1 MRRVVEAYRDAY
13 SGLPRATWVLAAVCF
28 VNRCGTMVLPFLML
42 YLTSQRGF
50 SAAAGGVVLSLY
62 GVGAGV
68 GAFSGGVLTD
78 RLGAK
83 RVQVASLGLA
93 GAGFL
98 LLGQLRA
105 PLALQ
110 IAAFAL
116 GAVNESFRPANG
128 AAFAAAAPPERLT
141 QALTLR
147 RLALNLGMTCG
158 PMLGGFLAAR
168 DYSWLFV
175 VDAGT
180 SLLAATVLAVFDRSP
195 PPLRASSTMAPARS
209 PWRDGPFLV
218 LLLLAAGHAAVLY
231 QFFSTYPLALHE
243 LHGLPE
249 PQIGSIYA
257 INTLLIVAL
266 EMVLVRRLAGAAPLR
281 VAAWGTLL
289 FGTGFALLPLG
300 RGYPF
305 VAATVVVWTF
315 GEMLS
320 MPFLETVAASRGDE
334 RSRGR
339 YLGAYNF
346 AYSIAFAG
354 APALGAWLY
363 QRFGGVPLF
372 AGIGVLGVTLWLGL
386 RMLSPRFTKRP
397 QTTIANDETTPIVA
411 ALVPPAS

>member
-1 MRRVVEAYRDAY
+1 
-13 SGLPRATWVLAAVCF
+13 
-28 VNRCGTMVLPFLML
+28 
-42 YLTSQRGF
+42 
-50 SAAAGGVVLSLY
+50 
-62 GVGAGV
+62 V
-68 GAFSGGVLTD
+68 GAFGGGMLTD
-78 RLGAK
+78 KWGAK
-83 RVQVASLGLA
+83 QVQVASLALA
-93 GAGFL
+93 GGGFL

-105 PLALQ
+105 PLLLQ
-110 IAAFAL
+110 VAAFAL

-175 VDAGT
+175 VDGGT
-180 SLLAATVLAVFDRSP
+180 SLLAAAVLFTFDRTP
-195 PPLRASSTMAPARS
+195 GPLRASSTLPAARS
-209 PWRDGPFLV
+209 PWSDAPFL
-218 LLLLAAGHAAVLY
+218 LLMLFAAGHAAVLY

-243 LHGLPE
+243 LHGFPE

-266 EMVLVRRLAGAAPLR
+266 EMVLVRRLSAAPPLR

-289 FGTGFALLPLG
+289 FGGGFALLPLG
-300 RGYPF
+300 RGYAF

-315 GEMLS
+315 GEMLT
-320 MPFLETVAASRGDE
+320 MPFLETVAAGRGDE

-346 AYSIAFAG
+346 AYSVSFAA

-363 QRFGGVPLF
+363 QRFGAVPLF
-372 AGIGVLGVTLWLGL
+372 AGIGVFAVTLWLGL
-386 RMLSPRFTKRP
+386 RMLSPRFAARRGDAAAERAP
-397 QTTIANDETTPIVA
+397 AAAV